1 MSAAAELDRAELAR
15 LAREHTAALTRL
27 RAAVAARAGDANA
40 TLLHDDA
47 AGAFHRMLGAAGAYD
62 AAEARDGR

>member
-1 MSAAAELDRAELAR
+1 MSAAAGPDRAELAR

-27 RAAVAARAGDANA
+27 RAVVAARAGDANA

-47 AGAFHRMLGAAGAYD
+47 AGAFHRLLGAAGAYD
-62 AAEARDGR
+62 ATEARDGR

>member
-1 MSAAAELDRAELAR
+1 METLTHAELAAI
-15 LAREHTAALTRL
+15 AREHTAALARL

-47 AGAFHRMLGAAGAYD
+47 AGAFHRLFGAAGAYD
-62 AAEARDGR
+62 TAEARDA